1 MRNEWTDQLPSLME
15 GHQEAPPE
23 GLWDAVQAGVSRP
36 KRIWWGPW
44 VAGLAVAAAVVL
56 AVFLWKPASSP
67 LPIASSQ
74 RFDVP
79 EVPEADV
86 PVPTLIP
93 EEPEARME
101 APVKAVYSP
110 QKPEPRMEPEPW
122 TDTPFEPVYPPQ
134 EPEPGVEI
142 ESSVEPEPGVEPE
155 VWPEPELWPEE
166 APKPRKAGHV
176 LVTLSSTGSLLAQNG
191 VTSKGY
197 GIPYNPGM
205 LDYTP
210 VTTKATITP
219 QMLSRNRESTTEARH
234 RQLFRVSLGVN
245 YGFAPRWSLGTG
257 VSYTILRS
265 DYTTLSGTTEIRTT
279 RDMYYL
285 GVPMN
290 LQFQLLEWKR
300 LGLYLNAGPMV
311 EAAVGARV
319 ETRSFVSGQ
328 AISTLV
334 EQAPCRDWRW
344 SLRAGAGA
352 QLRLFRGGSLY
363 VQPGLS
369 WHIPGNSNM
378 ESVYTARPLAF
389 ELDFGFRF
397 YL

>member
-79 EVPEADV
+79 EVPEAAST
-86 PVPTLIP
+86 P
-93 EEPEARME
+93 
-101 APVKAVYSP
+101 APIDNPPIV
-110 QKPEPRMEPEPW
+110 PEPW
-122 TDTPFEPVYPPQ
+122 MDAPVEVVHPPQ
-134 EPEPGVEI
+134 EPD
-142 ESSVEPEPGVEPE
+142 SWMEPED
-155 VWPEPELWPEE
+155 WPEE

-210 VTTKATITP
+210 VMTKGTITP
-219 QMLSRNRESTTEARH
+219 QMLSRNRESTTESRH
-234 RQLFRVSLGVN
+234 RQLFRVTLGVN
-245 YGFAPRWSLGTG
+245 YGFAPRWSAGTG
-257 VSYTILRS
+257 VSYTVLRS
-265 DYTTLSGTTEIRTT
+265 DYTTLSGTTETRTT

-285 GVPMN
+285 GVPLN

-311 EAAVGARV
+311 EAAVGVRV
-319 ETRSFVSGQ
+319 DTRYFVNGQ
-328 AISTLV
+328 AVSEQL

-344 SLRAGAGA
+344 SMRIGAGA
-352 QLRLFRGGSLY
+352 QLQLFRGGALF

-369 WHIPGNSNM
+369 WHIPNDGM
-378 ESVYTARPLAF
+378 VESFYSYRPLSF

-397 YL
+397 CL